1 MENSLAVAVLGGL
14 GAILGW
20 GFADF
25 FAKKTVDR
33 IGELASLVWAHLFGT
48 AIFFATALIAFALT
62 GNFITLPKTPHVWL
76 GLVFFGSLQMIVY
89 WLVYKAFSKG
99 QLAVINPIFSSYSG
113 LVALIS
119 IIFFAEVLTGSI
131 ALGLVIIFSGVLAMN
146 TDLAGLRSRKL
157 NLVPG
162 LKEVVAAALLAAIWT
177 ILWDRFVHG
186 QNSLA
191 YAMLMYMFMTI
202 AAIVAAKAQKVKLSP
217 IESDL
222 WKFLALIGL
231 GEAIA
236 YLSLSIGFSK
246 TTYTS
251 VVALISGSFAWPT
264 VILAYIFLKERIS
277 RIQVAGVVLIILGIA
292 IISLSY

>member
-1 MENSLAVAVLGGL
+1 MENSLTVAILGGL
-14 GAILGW
+14 GAMLGW

-33 IGELASLVWAHLFGT
+33 IGDLASLVWAHLFGT
-48 AIFFATALIAFALT
+48 IIFFGMALINFAAT
-62 GNFITLPKTPHVWL
+62 DDFVDLPDSLNRWL
-76 GLVFFGSLQMIVY
+76 GLAFFGVLQMIVY

-131 ALGLVIIFSGVLAMN
+131 AFGLIVIFLGILAMN
-146 TDLAGLRSRKL
+146 LDLSALKSKRL
-157 NLVPG
+157 NVVPG
-162 LKEVVAAALLAAIWT
+162 LKEVVAAAILAAIWT

-186 QNSLA
+186 QDSLA

-202 AAIVAAKAQKVKLSP
+202 AAFVAARSQKTKLSP
-217 IESDL
+217 IAPDL
-222 WKFLALIGL
+222 WKFLVLIGL

-236 YLSLSIGFSK
+236 YLSISIGFSK

-251 VVALISGSFAWPT
+251 VVALISGSFALPT
-264 VILAYIFLKERIS
+264 VILAYLFLKERIT
-277 RIQVAGVVLIILGIA
+277 RFQLAGIILIIVGVA
-292 IISLSY
+292 VISLNS